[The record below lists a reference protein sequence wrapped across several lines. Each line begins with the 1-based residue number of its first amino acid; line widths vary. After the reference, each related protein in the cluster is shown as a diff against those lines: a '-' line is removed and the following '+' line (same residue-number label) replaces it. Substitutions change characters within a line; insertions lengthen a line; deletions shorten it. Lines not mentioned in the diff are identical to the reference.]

1 MTPTRFRWFIVF
13 LLFAITI
20 VNYIDRAAISYA
32 IPLIQ
37 RELGFSPA
45 ESGAILGAF
54 GLGYAITTLLGGFA
68 VDRWGARIVL
78 TVAAVLWSLSIGMT
92 SLATG
97 VAMLYAARVLLGVSE
112 GPNFPAL
119 TGAVTH
125 WLSPHERATALA
137 NALLAVPLALA
148 VGGPIVTHLLTWLDW
163 RLTFGVLFVLS
174 AAWVPLWYFLF
185 RDSPSESRFVNRA
198 ELDHIQHHHDAVAK
212 APARRPEDPG
222 PGMDVIAAL
231 LSNRTLLANTWA
243 FFVFGYFLFFF
254 MTWLPSYLERKYG
267 LHLDAVGL
275 FTVLPWLA
283 AAVMLWLFGR
293 WSDHLLATTGR
304 LRIARSYLIA
314 GTQFVAAIAIVPVAM
329 TDNLTVAIAG
339 ITVAVAAS
347 MGANAAYYAV
357 NVDIVPERAA
367 TALGI
372 MDFAFAIAGFL
383 APAITGW
390 VLNIRG
396 SFTDGFL
403 LMAVLALSSVVVV
416 LPSTIPTTTPPAH
429 MTEIKDGTT
438 IGAAFAAT
446 VATPQRQAFFRRAG
460 SRGTRLSGSRLRD
473 FLRRG
478 GRQVEALAAI
488 YRAAGYGL
496 GHRVAT
502 LLENRPD
509 YVLHK
514 LALNS
519 IGVCCVPDKPRLSDG
534 RDRLSPGA
542 QRAGAGDRAWPR
554 ADNI

>member
-1 MTPTRFRWFIVF
+1 MTPTKFRWFIVF
-13 LLFAITI
+13 LLFAITV

-37 RELGFSPA
+37 RDLHFSPA

-68 VDRWGARIVL
+68 VDRWGARLVL
-78 TVAAVLWSLSIGMT
+78 TIAAILWSLSIGMT
-92 SLATG
+92 ALATG
-97 VAMLYAARVLLGVSE
+97 VAMLYVARVLLGVSE

-125 WLSPHERATALA
+125 WLSPQERATALG

-148 VGGPIVTHLLTWLDW
+148 IGGPIVTQLLAWLDW
-163 RLTFGVLFVLS
+163 RMTFAVLFVLS

-185 RDSPSESRFVNRA
+185 RDDPAESRFVNRA
-198 ELDHIQHHHDAVAK
+198 ELDHVRTSHEANIPHTVEK
-212 APARRPEDPG
+212 SWPG
-222 PGMDVIAAL
+222 LDVIGTL
-231 LSNRTLLANTWA
+231 LTNRTLLANTWA

-254 MTWLPSYLERKYG
+254 MTWLPSYLQHKYG
-267 LHLDAVGL
+267 LNLAAVGL

-283 AAVMLWLFGR
+283 AAFLLWLFGI
-293 WSDHLLATTGR
+293 WSDRLLASTGR

-314 GTQFVAAIAIVPVAM
+314 GTQFVAAIAVIPVAM

-390 VLNIRG
+390 VLDIRG

-403 LMAVLALSSVVVV
+403 LMAGLALSSVLVVM
-416 LPSTIPTTTPPAH
+416 LFHHP
-429 MTEIKDGTT
+429 D
-438 IGAAFAAT
+438 
-446 VATPQRQAFFRRAG
+446 QDRR
-460 SRGTRLSGSRLRD
+460 RT
-473 FLRRG
+473 
-478 GRQVEALAAI
+478 
-488 YRAAGYGL
+488 
-496 GHRVAT
+496 
-502 LLENRPD
+502 
-509 YVLHK
+509 
-514 LALNS
+514 
-519 IGVCCVPDKPRLSDG
+519 
-534 RDRLSPGA
+534 
-542 QRAGAGDRAWPR
+542 
-554 ADNI
+554 